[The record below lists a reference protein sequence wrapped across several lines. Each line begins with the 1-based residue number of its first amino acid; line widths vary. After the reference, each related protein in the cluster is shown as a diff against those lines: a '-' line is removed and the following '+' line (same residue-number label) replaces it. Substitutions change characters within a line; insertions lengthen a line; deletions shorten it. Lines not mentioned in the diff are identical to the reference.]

1 MNVIALKAVGD
12 VSFPLLKRLAVPIA
26 GELRAG
32 TVVLPGRLDPGF
44 AHDPGRGQYI
54 STLILERLS
63 AEISEAESRILG
75 VAGVDLCIPIL
86 TFVFGEAHLGC
97 CAAVMSTSR
106 LRQEFYGLPP
116 APEILFERALK
127 EALHELGHTYGLRHC
142 PDYACVMRSSNAV
155 EEVDIKGSTLCRSC
169 RVAVEEWSEG
179 DIRLAPN
186 GS

>member
-1 MNVIALKAVGD
+1 MNVISLKAVGN
-12 VSFPLLKRLAVPIA
+12 VSFSLLKRLAVPIA

-32 TVVLPGRLDPGF
+32 TVVLPGRLDPEF
-44 AHDPGRGQYI
+44 AHDPSRGQYV
-54 STLILERLS
+54 STQILERLS
-63 AEISEAESRILG
+63 AEDFDEESRILG

-97 CAAVMSTSR
+97 CAAVMSTYR

-116 APEILFERALK
+116 NPELLFERTLK

-142 PDYACVMRSSNAV
+142 PDYECVMRSSNAV

-169 RVAVEEWSEG
+169 RRAVEEWLEG
-179 DIRLAPN
+179 DIRLASN
-186 GS
+186 